1 MDLETVQTERR
12 GAAAWVR
19 LARPKALNA
28 ISPAVV
34 RDLAAAFAGVRD
46 DPAVRAVVLTGD
58 GPAFCAGADLSFALD
73 SLERGETAPFLA
85 FVEDLAEVVRTITR
99 FPKPVIACVNG
110 TACAGGLEL
119 VLACDLVYAADSARI
134 GDAHAN
140 YGLIPGAGGAARLPS
155 RIGSQRAKE
164 LLFTGEFVP
173 ASALVAAGLVNRV
186 FPATDLE
193 TEVQRI
199 ADTIASKSPLGL
211 RRMKEVADDSLEQS
225 DDGALRLERTA
236 LAAHLGSEDVRVG
249 LKAFREKRKPEFPG
263 R

>member
-34 RDLAAAFAGVRD
+34 RDLAAAFAEARG
-46 DPAVRAVVLTGD
+46 DPAVRVVVLTGA
-58 GPAFCAGADLSFALD
+58 GPAFSAGADLSFALD

-85 FVEDLAEVVRTITR
+85 FVEDLGEVVRTISR

-119 VLACDLVYAADSARI
+119 VLACDLVYAADSAKI

-164 LLFTGEFVP
+164 LLFTGRFVP
-173 ASALVAAGLVNRV
+173 AAELVGAGLVNRV
-186 FPATDLE
+186 FAAAALE
-193 TEVQRI
+193 AEVQTI
-199 ADTIASKSPLGL
+199 AETIASKSPLGL
-211 RRMKEVADDSLEQS
+211 RRMKEIADDSLEQS
-225 DDGALRLERTA
+225 DDAALRLERIA
-236 LAAHLGSEDVRVG
+236 LAAHLRTEDVRVG